1 MRSCFKL
8 IGCGTLLV
16 AGLVAGWLARD
27 EIASYVSAVV
37 DGKEAP
43 LEASSPHLPE
53 LARRAEEKIVA
64 LGQGEYDETTLD
76 AGELNAWIEYGLRG
90 FFPSYIGDVTAA
102 IEAERLVLAGRVA
115 LREVPGIEGFGP
127 WVAFLG
133 DTARVSFSGR
143 LDGLRPGAG
152 VYYVEDVQV
161 GAVPLPAA
169 MRDQLLTQLKGGSSS
184 DLPTNAVAFELPQFV
199 TDVGV
204 REDRVFLRGV
214 VDRGR

>member
-16 AGLVAGWLARD
+16 AGVVAGWLARD
-27 EIASYVSAVV
+27 DIASYVSAVV
-37 DGKEAP
+37 DRSEAP
-43 LEASSPHLPE
+43 LEASSSSLPD
-53 LARRAEEKIVA
+53 LARRAEDKIVA
-64 LGQGEYDETTLD
+64 LGQGELDEATLD
-76 AGELNAWIEYGLRG
+76 ADELNAWIEYGLKG
-90 FFPSYIGDVTAA
+90 FFPSYVSDVSAA
-102 IEAERLVLAGRVA
+102 IEEEKLVLAGRVA
-115 LREVPGIEGFGP
+115 LQEVPGIEQLGS

-152 VYYVEDVQV
+152 VYFVDDVQV
-161 GAVPLPAA
+161 GALPLPSA
-169 MRDQLLTQLKGGSSS
+169 MRDQLLAQLKRGSNG

-204 REDRVFLRGV
+204 REDHIFLRSSA
-214 VDRGR
+214 DRGR

>member
-27 EIASYVSAVV
+27 QIATYVSAVL
-37 DGKEAP
+37 GRGEAP
-43 LEASSPHLPE
+43 LEASSSNLPD

-64 LGQGEYDETTLD
+64 LGQGELDEATLD
-76 AGELNAWIEYGLRG
+76 ADELNAWIEYGLRG
-90 FFPSYIGDVTAA
+90 FFPSYVSDVAAA
-102 IEAERLVLAGRVA
+102 IEEERLVLVGRVA
-115 LREVPGIEGFGP
+115 LQEVPGIEQLGP

-152 VYYVEDVQV
+152 VYFVDEVEV
-161 GAVPLPAA
+161 GALPLPSA
-169 MRDQLLTQLKGGSSS
+169 MRDQLLAQLKRGSNG

-199 TDVGV
+199 SDVGV
-204 REDRVFLRGV
+204 REDQVFLRRS